1 MLLRWISPDLKTPNS
16 EFTKMKKWIIITGVV
31 LILFAGG
38 YLALSFYAVKFIQA
52 QIRKAVG
59 PGFTIARIQAGATHL
74 SMHGIR
80 FEDPVTKQKF
90 LEMEGASIYPD
101 PRSFL
106 KRSVHVRELVIF
118 EPSFFFYRTQEGG
131 FAGPWMPIKKQ
142 EKNGKVGDKKEK
154 KEREAVHI
162 RIDRLRIRKGSV
174 DFDDR
179 KMGETPGQIRL
190 REVDLAIKNIEY
202 PLVSCRS
209 PMELRGTMKG
219 KTREGEISSKGWI
232 NLKTSE
238 LDSSLRVR
246 DVEVRGFEPYYRK
259 RVSAEIES
267 GHMNMDAT
275 IMIKGEKIDVSGQ
288 LELSD
293 FRIKKEGT
301 FFYLPAKTLA
311 PLLKNRGNRIKGRFH
326 VRGDMD
332 DPRFTLQ
339 EALLTQVALSL
350 AEALGMPVKRVG
362 GPLPADPGKGP

>member
-1 MLLRWISPDLKTPNS
+1 
-16 EFTKMKKWIIITGVV
+16 MKKWITILAVV
-31 LILFAGG
+31 LVLFAGG

-59 PGFTIARIQAGATHL
+59 PGVTIARIQVGATSL
-74 SMHGIR
+74 SMHGVR
-80 FEDPVTKQKF
+80 FEDPITRQKF
-90 LEMEGASIYPD
+90 LEMEGVKIYPD

-131 FAGPWMPIKKQ
+131 FAGPWIPVKKQ
-142 EKNGKVGDKKEK
+142 EINGEVGGKKEK

-162 RIDRLRIRKGSV
+162 RIDCLRIRKGSV
-174 DFDDR
+174 DFDDL

-190 REVDLAIKNIEY
+190 REVDLGIKNIEY

-209 PMELRGTMKG
+209 PMELRGTVKG
-219 KTREGEISSKGWI
+219 KRREGEIYAKGWI
-232 NLKTSE
+232 DLKTSDLE
-238 LDSSLRVR
+238 LSLRGR
-246 DVEVRGFEPYYRK
+246 DVEIRIFEPYYRK
-259 RVSAEIES
+259 RVSAEIDS

-275 IMIKGEKIDVSGQ
+275 ITIKGEKIDIPGQ

-293 FRIKKEGT
+293 FRIGEEGT
-301 FFYLPAKTLA
+301 VFYLPAKTLA
-311 PLLKNRGNRIKGRFH
+311 PLLKDRGNRIKGRFH

-339 EALLTQVALSL
+339 EGFLTQVALSL
-350 AEALGMPVKRVG
+350 AEALGIPVKRVG